1 MSADRQSEFADQQ
14 PSDDGADD
22 SCAITALLL
31 DRVYELGG
39 DVAVGLV
46 LRRAGSGRSRA
57 YLRDPSNWISLAE
70 SVALWE
76 AATNVTHQR
85 SLARSVGATVARQLW
100 TTPGGEPLRSA
111 ASPEEALARLAETLS
126 QSTRSVTA
134 SVRDCRPGFVEVV
147 HRPPDGVS
155 RSAHQCD
162 WSLGLFEQ
170 TVALLELRSASVEHE
185 TCAAFGAPECRYRM
199 VWRAQASDGEPEPPH
214 TVSRLRAELD
224 AMRERLH
231 AVFDTAADLV
241 GPGHVDDALARIAA
255 RGAQEIGGGRYLLAV
270 QAGAEQPPQ
279 VHGHGFDATEIERLL
294 GCLRAGQEPEPEPS
308 WLTVPIRSDERD
320 YGFLI
325 VEPPA
330 VRSRFEDRELLEVY
344 ARYAAIALDSAAA
357 RMRAEHRFKQ
367 TTALLEFAREVS
379 AAGTSGEVAQRLA
392 DSVGLVVECDE
403 VAVHLWDG
411 AQFTLLGY
419 RDYRGHRDPPPQLPR
434 SWQPQPAGVVSRFVS
449 DPQLAP
455 VFLSLDTDR
464 RTDRLSVG
472 KLGLEASIAVPLAG
486 TDRLLGV
493 MFIAVLERAE
503 RLRPTPELTAQ
514 IEGVV
519 AQATTTLENGRLM
532 DVVVHQARHD
542 QLTGLGNRVQF
553 ADDLQ
558 AAIARARAEQELV
571 GLFYMDLDQFKPVN
585 DDFGHDTGD
594 ELLAAVAARL
604 SAATRGH
611 TREHMYLARLGGDEF
626 ALVTNAVGTSEL
638 ELVNRR
644 LRDLF
649 DEPFEVGGR
658 QLSLT
663 VSVGRSVFP
672 TDAPD
677 ADGLVRI
684 ADAAMYLDKSAPSE
698 RRSERGD
705 HD

>member
-1 MSADRQSEFADQQ
+1 MSADRQSAFSSQH
-14 PSDDGADD
+14 PHNDGADD

-46 LRRAGSGRSRA
+46 LRRAGSRRSRE
-57 YLRDPSNWISLAE
+57 YLQDPSNWISLAE

-85 SLARSVGATVARQLW
+85 SLARSVGATVARHLW
-100 TTPGGEPLRSA
+100 TAPGAEPLRCA
-111 ASPEEALARLAETLS
+111 ASAEEALARLAETLS

-134 SVRDCRPGFVEVV
+134 TVRECRPGFVEVV
-147 HRPPDGVS
+147 HRPPDGVP

-170 TVALLELRSASVEHE
+170 TVALLELRSAGVEHE
-185 TCAAFGAPECRYRM
+185 TCAAFGAPECRYRI
-199 VWRAQASDGEPEPPH
+199 VWRAQAPDGEAEPPH

-270 QAGAEQPPQ
+270 RTGADQHPQ
-279 VHGHGFDATEIERLL
+279 LHGDGFATTEIDQAL
-294 GCLRAGQEPEPEPS
+294 GCLRAGTQPEPEPS

-320 YGFLI
+320 YGFFI

-330 VRSRFEDRELLEVY
+330 LRSRFEDRELLEVY

-357 RMRAEHRFKQ
+357 RTRAEHRFKQ
-367 TTALLEFAREVS
+367 TTALLEFAKEVS
-379 AAGTSGEVAQRLA
+379 AAGTSAEVAQRLA

-411 AQFTLLGY
+411 AEFTLLGY

-434 SWQPQPAGVVSRFVS
+434 SWQPQPDGVVSRFVS
-449 DPQLAP
+449 EPQLAP
-455 VFLSLDTDR
+455 VFLSVRSDR
-464 RTDRLSVG
+464 RTDGLSLG
-472 KLGLEASIAVPLAG
+472 EPGLEASIAVPLAG
-486 TDRLLGV
+486 TDRLLGL
-493 MFIAVLERAE
+493 MFIAVLDRPD
-503 RLRPTPELTAQ
+503 RLRPTPGLTAQ

-532 DVVVHQARHD
+532 DVVVYQARHD
-542 QLTGLGNRVQF
+542 QLTGLGNRVRF
-553 ADDLQ
+553 ADDLG
-558 AAIARARAEQELV
+558 AAIARARAEHELV

-585 DDFGHDTGD
+585 DNFGHDAGD

-604 SAATRGH
+604 SAE

-626 ALVTNAVGTSEL
+626 ALVANAPDTAEL
-638 ELVNRR
+638 ELVDRR

-649 DEPFEVGGR
+649 AEPFEVGGR

-672 TDAPD
+672 TDAAD

-684 ADAAMYLDKSAPSE
+684 ADAAMYLDKTSPGAG
-698 RRSERGD
+698 RSERSD
-705 HD
+705 DA